1 MNRYFTKEDM
11 WMADKHMK
19 DAPYNES
26 LGKCKLK
33 TQRDTTTYM

>member
-19 DAPYNES
+19 DAQYHES

-33 TQRDTTTYM
+33 TQ